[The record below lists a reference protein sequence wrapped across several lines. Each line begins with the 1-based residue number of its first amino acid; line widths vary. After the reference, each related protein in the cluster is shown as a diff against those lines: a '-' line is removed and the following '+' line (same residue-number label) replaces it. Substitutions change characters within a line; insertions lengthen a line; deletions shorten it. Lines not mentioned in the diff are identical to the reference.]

1 MTQPRRN
8 SSGSISIAII
18 TITALL
24 ASLSIMLLADSTTPM
39 VKPIDVFAEADDSVN
54 STAAQVYISD
64 NSDDN
69 DGGGDS
75 DEADSRKDNNT
86 EEKKTGWSDIE
97 YLSDANNNT
106 MVDYKNLFGLNI
118 GKVYNPN

>member
-1 MTQPRRN
+1 MRQPRRN

-24 ASLSIMLLADSTTPM
+24 ASLSIMLLADSTTPI
-39 VKPIDVFAEADDSVN
+39 VKPIDVFAEADNSVDV
-54 STAAQVYISD
+54 APAQVYISDD

-75 DEADSRKDNNT
+75 DEADSRKDN
-86 EEKKTGWSDIE
+86 K
-97 YLSDANNNT
+97 
-106 MVDYKNLFGLNI
+106 
-118 GKVYNPN
+118 